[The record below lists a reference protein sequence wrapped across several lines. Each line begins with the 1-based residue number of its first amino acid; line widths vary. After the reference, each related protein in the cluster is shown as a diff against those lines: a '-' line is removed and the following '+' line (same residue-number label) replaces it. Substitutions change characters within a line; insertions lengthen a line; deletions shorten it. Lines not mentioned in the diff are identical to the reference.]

1 MKTKEL
7 DYFLPK
13 HLIAQKPVR
22 PRDGSRL
29 LACIGDG
36 KKILHKRFRNIEQF
50 FSYGDVLV
58 LNETKVLAAKLFG
71 KKSSGSPCSII
82 AEKKISPKVFEC
94 RVQTN
99 KPRKGNTLLFP
110 CGLKAKI
117 IKADLVDGIF
127 TLRFNKPPGPFL
139 KKFGALPLPPYIK
152 KKISRNDF
160 YQTVFAKRQGSV
172 AAPTAGLHFSK
183 RLLEKLKKRGVK
195 LAKVCLN
202 VGFGT
207 FIPIEVRDLREHKM
221 FSEKF
226 EISEAAAKAINS
238 RKGRLWVCGTTSLR
252 ALEASADSD
261 GTIKPLAGS
270 TDIFIFPPYR
280 FKSKPDFLITN
291 FHLPRS
297 TLLALTFAF
306 AGKKRVKRCYREAI
320 RKKYRFYSF
329 GDACLFSRNENSQPQ

>member
-1 MKTKEL
+1 
-7 DYFLPK
+7 
-13 HLIAQKPVR
+13 
-22 PRDGSRL
+22 
-29 LACIGDG
+29 
-36 KKILHKRFRNIEQF
+36 
-50 FSYGDVLV
+50 
-58 LNETKVLAAKLFG
+58 
-71 KKSSGSPCSII
+71 
-82 AEKKISPKVFEC
+82 
-94 RVQTN
+94 
-99 KPRKGNTLLFP
+99 
-110 CGLKAKI
+110 
-117 IKADLVDGIF
+117 
-127 TLRFNKPPGPFL
+127 L